1 MISAMTSALSL
12 LWPAL
17 LGAFSVFGFAPHGFF
32 LVPIVTLAL
41 FFMRLGHGAPRKVFG
56 QGYAFGLGYFLA
68 GVSWVFVSLHE
79 FGQMAW
85 PLAALATFLFCA
97 FLALFP
103 ALATAL
109 AARLTTH
116 RAWRLGLA
124 LPASWVVLEWLRGWI
139 LTGFPWLAIGYS
151 QVPGSPLAGF
161 APLFGVYGVSLFSAF
176 VAGAL
181 ALRSRAGWLAVA
193 AIGLTGWG
201 AQSVRWTEPVGAP
214 VAVSLVQ
221 GNVAQAMKF
230 ESARLETTLLDYL
243 SLVRRSEGRLTILPE
258 TALPMFW
265 HEVPADYRSA
275 LANAARARGGDVL
288 VGVPTWTADG
298 RYFNSVVSA
307 GQAPQ
312 QAFHKVHLVPFGEF
326 VPPGFAWIVEQM
338 RIPLGDFSR
347 GKADQPPLAVAGQ
360 RVALNICYE
369 DVFGEERIHAL
380 PAATLMANVSNDA
393 WFGDSAAPWQHLQIA
408 QMRALETGRVWLRA
422 NNTGITAALDVDGR
436 VLGQLPPFVQGVL
449 EVKVQGRSGLT
460 PFARWGNAPA
470 LLLALLVLILV
481 GGRSG
486 MGAWRTVRR

>member
-1 MISAMTSALSL
+1 
-12 LWPAL
+12 
-17 LGAFSVFGFAPHGFF
+17 
-32 LVPIVTLAL
+32 
-41 FFMRLGHGAPRKVFG
+41 
-56 QGYAFGLGYFLA
+56 
-68 GVSWVFVSLHE
+68 
-79 FGQMAW
+79 
-85 PLAALATFLFCA
+85 
-97 FLALFP
+97 
-103 ALATAL
+103 
-109 AARLTTH
+109 
-116 RAWRLGLA
+116 
-124 LPASWVVLEWLRGWI
+124 
-139 LTGFPWLAIGYS
+139 
-151 QVPGSPLAGF
+151 
-161 APLFGVYGVSLFSAF
+161 
-176 VAGAL
+176 L

-201 AQSVRWTEPVGAP
+201 AQSLRWTEPVGAP

-298 RYFNSVVSA
+298 RYFNSVVST

-436 VLGQLPPFVQGVL
+436 VLGQLPPFVQGIL

-460 PFARWGNAPA
+460 PFARWGNVPA

-481 GGRSG
+481 GGWSG